1 MKSVYNRKKLRMS
14 VTDGQRMENSILDK
28 KFVNVHLLFRHANV
42 VFKTRVGRIS
52 VQINKKLEIKRHVL
66 A

>member
-14 VTDGQRMENSILDK
+14 VTDGQRIENSILDE

-42 VFKTRVGRIS
+42 AFKTRVGRIS

>member
-1 MKSVYNRKKLRMS
+1 MS
-14 VTDGQRMENSILDK
+14 VTDGQRMENSILDE
-28 KFVNVHLLFRHANV
+28 KFVNVYLLFRHANV
-42 VFKTRVGRIS
+42 AFKTRVGRIS